1 MMYHIS
7 HSQNSIKM
15 DTIIKVIVVKLYL
28 VGITT
33 PLKTQ
38 WVVSEVTK
46 LMVLNK
52 LMPKLNTVTS
62 FNQRILKLKLLQN

>member
-7 HSQNSIKM
+7 LFQNSIKK
-15 DTIIKVIVVKLYL
+15 TLIIKVTVVKHYL

-46 LMVLNK
+46 LMVQNK
-52 LMPKLNTVTS
+52 LIPKLNTVTL
-62 FNQRILKLKLLQN
+62 FNQRILKLILLQN